1 MEKYDLL
8 IVGSGIV
15 GSSLAFYSSKN
26 NKKVLIVEKNFTGF
40 NSSGNAQ
47 GGLAPYLGNDNY
59 VKKFHDNSYFL
70 HKEFKKIF
78 QNYTEID
85 PNYNEKRLIHIINSA
100 EEKKSL
106 LDNFEGK
113 VISDLNSIKDFEPKL
128 KKLNHGAI
136 IFNEYMEVDS
146 FNLTNSYLNSS
157 LNMGAKFINYDFNFE
172 NLGSNNRKVDTFITN
187 DEKFLIK
194 NVAITAGP
202 WTSEIAKNNDL
213 INVKPLKGQLLKFKT
228 SNDFDNSISWG
239 KDYATKKMDDLLWIG
254 TTEEDVKF
262 QEGQTEDA
270 KIKILNSFYE
280 MFDGFNDLDLVDHTA
295 CFRPYSENNIPIIKK
310 SHKFSNIFYGSGA
323 GRNGI
328 KLGPGM
334 GQKLYEEIFS

>member
-85 PNYNEKRLIHIINSA
+85 PNYNEKRLIHIIDSS

-113 VISDLNSIKDFEPKL
+113 IISDLNSIKDFEPKL

-136 IFNEYMEVDS
+136 IFDKYMEVDS

-172 NLGSNNRKVDTFITN
+172 NLGSKDKKVDTFITN

-202 WTSEIAKNNDL
+202 WISEIAKNNDL

-228 SNDFDNSISWG
+228 SKDFDNSISWG

-254 TTEEDVKF
+254 TTEEDVEF

-310 SHKFSNIFYGSGA
+310 SQKFSNIFYGSGA

>member
-202 WTSEIAKNNDL
+202 WTSEIAKNYDL

-228 SNDFDNSISWG
+228 SKDFDNSISWG

-310 SHKFSNIFYGSGA
+310 SQKFSNIFYGSGA

>member
-85 PNYNEKRLIHIINSA
+85 PNYNEKRLIHIIDSS

-136 IFNEYMEVDS
+136 IFDKYMEVDS

-172 NLGSNNRKVDTFITN
+172 NLGSKDKKVDTFITN

-202 WTSEIAKNNDL
+202 WISEIAKNNDL

-228 SNDFDNSISWG
+228 SKDFDNSISWG

-254 TTEEDVKF
+254 TTEEDVEF

-310 SHKFSNIFYGSGA
+310 SQKFSNIFYGSGA

>member
-1 MEKYDLL
+1 
-8 IVGSGIV
+8 
-15 GSSLAFYSSKN
+15 
-26 NKKVLIVEKNFTGF
+26 
-40 NSSGNAQ
+40 
-47 GGLAPYLGNDNY
+47 
-59 VKKFHDNSYFL
+59 
-70 HKEFKKIF
+70 
-78 QNYTEID
+78 
-85 PNYNEKRLIHIINSA
+85 
-100 EEKKSL
+100 
-106 LDNFEGK
+106 
-113 VISDLNSIKDFEPKL
+113 
-128 KKLNHGAI
+128 
-136 IFNEYMEVDS
+136 MEVDS

-157 LNMGAKFINYDFNFE
+157 LNMGAKFINHDFNFE
-172 NLGSNNRKVDTFITN
+172 NLGSKNRKVDTFITN

-228 SNDFDNSISWG
+228 SKDFDNSISWG

-270 KIKILNSFYE
+270 KIKILNSFDE

>member
-172 NLGSNNRKVDTFITN
+172 NLGSKDRKVDTFNTN

-202 WTSEIAKNNDL
+202 WTSEIAKNYDL

-228 SNDFDNSISWG
+228 SKDFDNSISWG

-334 GQKLYEEIFS
+334 GQKLYEKIFS